1 MEETRVAVLE
11 ARSLRGHASRA
22 WQFTNRIGLQEAVV
36 VVVSFLI
43 YFGIRGSV
51 VDRAGEAMVRGF
63 SVITFEQRL
72 GIYWE
77 LRMQSWIIDS
87 YFLIRA
93 MNWVYFWAHMP
104 LIVVLAVWLYARH
117 RQAYW
122 LTRNAFLASG
132 AIAVIIYALF
142 PVAPPR
148 LIPFG
153 GFVDTMAVFDKVG
166 YQAEGVKAFVNPFAA
181 IPSLH
186 FGWSLLMGLVVFKV
200 SHNWAARTF
209 AVAWPVVMFF
219 AVVTTGNHF
228 IIDAVAGAIVAMGG
242 LLIAVGIE
250 RYLPVALA
258 RVRGPSDGLQTVP
271 SSTTAES

>member
-11 ARSLRGHASRA
+11 ARSLRSHASRA

-63 SVITFEQRL
+63 SVISFEQRL

-117 RQAYW
+117 RRAYW

-132 AIAVIIYALF
+132 AIGVIIYALF

-200 SHNWAARTF
+200 SHNWAARAF
-209 AVAWPVVMFF
+209 AVAWPAVMFF
-219 AVVTTGNHF
+219 AVVSTGNHF
-228 IIDAVAGAIVAMGG
+228 IIDAVAGGFVAMAG
-242 LLIAVGIE
+242 LLIAIGIE
-250 RYLPVALA
+250 RYLPAALA
-258 RVRGPSDGLQTVP
+258 RVRPSSDGLQTVP